1 MKIWN
6 KLNLLVIG
14 LIISI
19 LPTFATPN
27 WVQIDKKMYIDTNS
41 IRKENYLN
49 SSYGN
54 YYSMWIKTLNDGSKI
69 FLDNEN
75 YYKSKIWYI
84 LMQGYFDCTNKK
96 FTVKTGIT
104 YDLRSSVL
112 GNIEVN
118 DYQLSFSSVVPGT
131 RSEIWY
137 DYACT
142 GRF

>member
-19 LPTFATPN
+19 LLTFATPN

-75 YYKSKIWYI
+75 YYKSKI
-84 LMQGYFDCTNKK
+84 
-96 FTVKTGIT
+96 
-104 YDLRSSVL
+104 
-112 GNIEVN
+112 
-118 DYQLSFSSVVPGT
+118 
-131 RSEIWY
+131 
-137 DYACT
+137 
-142 GRF
+142 